1 MIQFIYSLNQK
12 LEETQEPIVVLVTSN
27 TSVVT
32 ANGETLYT

>member
-12 LEETQEPIVVLVTSN
+12 NEPVSEPVTSN
-27 TSVVT
+27 TAAVT